1 MQLELKRLQHEVGIT
16 FVVVT
21 HDQEEALVMADRM
34 AVLKD
39 GKLLQCDTPHEI
51 YERPADRFVA
61 DFIGVMNF
69 IEGRI
74 AEGGV
79 EAAGGKPIAG
89 RLPEGAPPGAA
100 ATAAV
105 RPERIRLSPSADLAN
120 RVEGRVEAV
129 VYHGLDLQVSVETGL
144 SQKPLLVRLTAAD
157 AERQKVVTGDSVF
170 IGWSPADTRIFVDQ
184 AVNS

>member
-39 GKLLQCDTPHEI
+39 GRLLQCDTPHEI

-69 IEGRI
+69 IGGRI
-74 AEGGV
+74 SRGRRGGRRRQARSR
-79 EAAGGKPIAG
+79 AAC
-89 RLPEGAPPGAA
+89 RTAPPWARRPPPPFA
-100 ATAAV
+100 RSASASSRPPISPTA
-105 RPERIRLSPSADLAN
+105 SS
-120 RVEGRVEAV
+120 GKVEAV
-129 VYHGLDLQVSVETGL
+129 VYHGLDLQVSVLTGL
-144 SQKPLLVRLTAAD
+144 SQKPLLVRLTAEDAD
-157 AERQKVVTGDSVF
+157 RRRVGGGRHRRDRLVAGRHAHLRGLS
-170 IGWSPADTRIFVDQ
+170 
-184 AVNS
+184 